1 MEKNAVSVLGVSEV
15 WWKGQGEIR
24 NGDYTMYYSRSGRAE
39 RDVAIVVH
47 KNMVK
52 SVVKKMVCK

>member
-24 NGDYTMYYSRSGRAE
+24 NGDYTVYFSRSVRAKI
-39 RDVAIVVH
+39 DAA
-47 KNMVK
+47 
-52 SVVKKMVCK
+52 SGA